1 MILIRFL
8 IISICTL
15 YIIRSLVRIF
25 LPLLFGSMVNRAQQQ
40 NQQRQ
45 YQQGNN
51 RPSGKIRFDYI
62 PPAKRN
68 TVPDSEGDFIDYEEV
83 K

>member
-8 IISICTL
+8 IIAICTL

-25 LPLLFGSMVNRAQQQ
+25 LPMLFQGMIKRAQQGQ
-40 NQQRQ
+40 QQQQRPDRS
-45 YQQGNN
+45 N
-51 RPSGKIRFDYI
+51 GKMSFDYI
-62 PPAKRN
+62 PPSKK
-68 TVPDSEGDFIDYEEV
+68 TSIPDSEGEFIDYEEI